1 MIFSLNKKA
10 KKTEVSPTQPDEI
23 TTKNDTDPRI
33 IGICGDLDEDKAGD
47 LMYGIM
53 SLLDDGTTYTIKN
66 PNSENPDITINYE
79 PFEFVISTLGGSAQE
94 MFGLH
99 DLMRAVREKC
109 EIHTVGL
116 GKVFSAGTLLL
127 ASGSKGH
134 RKIGKNCRVMIHSVI
149 SGNHGSIHNL
159 ENEMDEIRWIQDR
172 YIEAMVS
179 ETNMSKIHLKKIL
192 NRKVN
197 AYFTAEEAVEL
208 GIADIIF

>member
-1 MIFSLNKKA
+1 M
-10 KKTEVSPTQPDEI
+10 DE
-23 TTKNDTDPRI
+23 
-33 IGICGDLDEDKAGD
+33 EKAGD

-66 PNSENPDITINYE
+66 PNSENPDITVNYE
-79 PFEFVISTLGGSAQE
+79 PFEFIISTLGGSAQE

-99 DLMRAVREKC
+99 DLMRAVRDQC

-159 ENEMDEIRWIQDR
+159 ENEMDEIRWVQDR

-179 ETNMSKIHLKKIL
+179 ETSMSKSHLKKIL

-208 GIADIIF
+208 GIADTIF

>member
-1 MIFSLNKKA
+1 MIFSSNKKA
-10 KKTEVSPTQPDEI
+10 EKTAPEQADEI
-23 TTKNDTDPRI
+23 TTKNASDPRI
-33 IGICGDLDEDKAGD
+33 IGICGDLDEEKAGD

-66 PNSENPDITINYE
+66 PNSENPDITTNYE
-79 PFEFVISTLGGSAQE
+79 PFEFIISTLGGSAQE

-134 RKIGKNCRVMIHSVI
+134 RKIGKNCRVMIHSVV
-149 SGNHGSIHNL
+149 SGNHGSIHSL
-159 ENEMDEIRWIQDR
+159 ENEMDEIRWVQDR
-172 YIEAMVS
+172 YIEAMVQ
-179 ETNMSKIHLKKIL
+179 ETNMSKSHLKKIL

-208 GIADIIF
+208 GIADTIF

>member
-1 MIFSLNKKA
+1 
-10 KKTEVSPTQPDEI
+10 
-23 TTKNDTDPRI
+23 
-33 IGICGDLDEDKAGD
+33 
-47 LMYGIM
+47 
-53 SLLDDGTTYTIKN
+53 
-66 PNSENPDITINYE
+66 
-79 PFEFVISTLGGSAQE
+79 
-94 MFGLH
+94 
-99 DLMRAVREKC
+99 
-109 EIHTVGL
+109 
-116 GKVFSAGTLLL
+116 
-127 ASGSKGH
+127 
-134 RKIGKNCRVMIHSVI
+134 MIHSVI